1 MSRPLVACL
10 AAASAIALA
19 GCGTIDS
26 DKLEEE
32 ISDGVT
38 GDLQRFD
45 VSAES
50 VACPDDIESETGA
63 TFECTI
69 TTDSGQELIVEVEVT
84 DGDNG
89 DVEYRFAQKSLRELA
104 FGGGGQASKS

>member
-10 AAASAIALA
+10 AAACAIALA
-19 GCGTIDS
+19 ACGTIDA

-32 ISDGVT
+32 ISDGVS

-45 VSAES
+45 VAAES
-50 VACPDDIESETGA
+50 VACPDDIDSETGA
-63 TFECTI
+63 RFECTV
-69 TTDSGQELIVEVEVT
+69 TTDTDEELIVEVEVT

-89 DVEYRFAQKSLRELA
+89 DVEYRFARKSLRDLA
-104 FGGGGQASKS
+104 FGGGQSKT